1 MYTIQNVARWYVTTL
16 LISLFHHLPLF
27 TMRVYAQKHSRV
39 VLTAE
44 VETLL
49 EDTIEEH
56 VDAPQRAGVLSR
68 LVEKLE
74 SDPAWVATYT
84 VTGELHVPG
93 VGKAEEE
100 EEGMGAVLEVRM
112 LTVYSTF

>member
-1 MYTIQNVARWYVTTL
+1 
-16 LISLFHHLPLF
+16 
-27 TMRVYAQKHSRV
+27 MRVYAQKHSRV

-56 VDAPQRAGVLSR
+56 VDAPHRAGVLSR

-112 LTVYSTF
+112 LIVYNTC

>member
-1 MYTIQNVARWYVTTL
+1 
-16 LISLFHHLPLF
+16 
-27 TMRVYAQKHSRV
+27 MRVYAQKHSRV

-100 EEGMGAVLEVRM
+100 EEGMEFGSQKPSDGADKEDQAKRDERSDVVDM
-112 LTVYSTF
+112 

>member
-1 MYTIQNVARWYVTTL
+1 MYTVQDVARWYVAPL
-16 LISLFHHLPLF
+16 SLS

-39 VLTAE
+39 VLTEE

-56 VDAPQRAGVLSR
+56 VDAPHRAGVLSR

-84 VTGELHVPG
+84 VTGELHVPN
-93 VGKAEEE
+93 VSKAEEE
-100 EEGMGAVLEVRM
+100 EEGLSAVLEVRP
-112 LTVYSTF
+112 T